1 MVKKINSLIAL
12 LLLTTTFNGY
22 SMEQPPRGNNYLG
35 WAAIVGS
42 VLLGAIAI
50 KMLWQSQPSEPFPF
64 TDLPKEIQDQIILL
78 LSLNSTATSLKEAV
92 DTINSLAKVNHKLNK
107 LINNPKFCLQ
117 IIKHL
122 AIKFNYSN
130 EQVAAELQTKESLR
144 RLDFQHQLKILC
156 TTPTGIISPIKDIPS
171 LEVLCEQ
178 GIDLNFTY
186 NSKIP
191 KLSVT
196 PLMMASIG
204 VSNNAMLI
212 KLCSMGSNL
221 LNIDQRNENGDTALM
236 LAIEHGMTHSNIKL
250 LLDAGADPELA
261 NNNGLTPLQAA
272 EKKWPNYPLV
282 KELIQNAIEK
292 KYEKK

>member
-122 AIKFNYSN
+122 AIKFNYSD
-130 EQVAAELQTKESLR
+130 EQVAAELQTKESQR
-144 RLDFQHQLKILC
+144 RLNLQHELKLLCINDGPNFQSLC
-156 TTPTGIISPIKDIPS
+156 D
-171 LEVLCEQ
+171 Q
-178 GIDLNFTY
+178 GADLNFTY
-186 NSKIP
+186 NTRIP
-191 KLSVT
+191 NFFIT
-196 PLMMASIG
+196 PLMIARWSGIL
-204 VSNNAMLI
+204 NN
-212 KLCSMGSNL
+212 LCSMKNKGLDIN
-221 LNIDQRNENGDTALM
+221 QRNNKGETALM
-236 LAIEHGMTHSNIKL
+236 MALKESHVSSTFFTL
-250 LLDAGADPELA
+250 LKEGADPEIA
-261 NNNGLTPLQAA
+261 DNNGLTPLQFLQ
-272 EKKWPNYPLV
+272 EKEPNQFYV
-282 KELIQNAIEK
+282 KEAIEK
-292 KYEKK
+292 IQDAIRKKHEKK